1 VTRLLVT
8 GASGFAAGWFFEL
21 FRGETGFELAGFSRT
36 GGHPLASRWFHGDI
50 RNYEQVVRMIGEFQP
65 ELVLHLAACADPT
78 TPELLI
84 DTNVGG
90 TWNLLSACARLQH
103 SCAVLLVGSAASFG
117 HMLPTESGLSA
128 TRAARPDT
136 IYGCSRQWQLEVGA
150 LFESLRVLQCR
161 PFNII
166 GPGLPDRYAATAIA
180 LRMLRQ
186 ENGTNF
192 SVRNAAAVRDLID
205 VRDVVQAFR
214 RILLSGKCLYPYSIG
229 TGLGTSVLQLAD
241 ELAEICGRQVRI
253 QESAGESGQDRSA
266 GLRSVA
272 DSADLQAD
280 TGWAPQISRKQS
292 LTELVARLQ
301 KT

>member
-1 VTRLLVT
+1 MT
-8 GASGFAAGWFFEL
+8 GASGFAAAWFFEL
-21 FRGETGFELAGFSRT
+21 FRSDTAFELAGFSRT
-36 GGHPLASRWFHGDI
+36 GSHPLASRWFHGDI
-50 RNYEQVVRMIGEFQP
+50 RNYDQVVRMIGEFRP
-65 ELVLHLAACADPT
+65 DLVLHLAACADPT

-90 TWNLLSACARLQH
+90 TWNLLSACARLQQP
-103 SCAVLLVGSAASFG
+103 CAALLVGSAASFG

-128 TRAARPDT
+128 VRAARPDT

-180 LRMLRQ
+180 LRMLRHAD
-186 ENGTNF
+186 GTDF

-214 RILLSGKCLYPYSIG
+214 RILLHGRSMHPYSIG
-229 TGLGTSVLQLAD
+229 TGKGTSVLQLAG
-241 ELAEICGRQVRI
+241 ELAEICGRQVQI
-253 QESAGESGQDRSA
+253 IEATGETGQDRSA
-266 GLRSVA
+266 GLRSIA
-272 DSADLQAD
+272 DSTDLQSD
-280 TGWAPQISRKQS
+280 TGWTPQISRHQS
-292 LTELVARLQ
+292 LTELVERLVPV
-301 KT
+301 